1 MSFAAFGPLPRPQPN
16 PIPGLPALE
25 AAIRRLEA
33 TIIPTP
39 AGQETGGTL
48 PTPAGQETVGTLPT
62 PAGQETSGTPPTH
75 ASTQTGAPGSS
86 AVWQVVAKLLAQID
100 PDVRCYL
107 HRLFERVLEAAEAD
121 LTLPLE
127 RHRLAPRPV
136 PEQQQR
142 RPCVKA
148 LADLRQHSQREVVCL
163 LRQALWGAV
172 DALEAAVLL
181 LDHEYLV
188 LLVEQCRQFCL
199 AYEVLKKRAGQ
210 SDAAAWIVLGEIR
223 MLHHRGSSMVEQILL
238 S

>member
-1 MSFAAFGPLPRPQPN
+1 MSFAAFGPLPKPQPN

-39 AGQETGGTL
+39 AGQETGGTPI
-48 PTPAGQETVGTLPT
+48 PTSP
-62 PAGQETSGTPPTH
+62 
-75 ASTQTGAPGSS
+75 ASTEAGGTSS
-86 AVWQVVAKLLAQID
+86 SIVWQVVAKLLAQID

-121 LTLPLE
+121 LALPPE
-127 RHRLAPRPV
+127 RRRLAPRPLL
-136 PEQQQR
+136 EQQQR

-148 LADLRQHSQREVVCL
+148 LADLRQHSQREIVCL
-163 LRQALWGAV
+163 LRQALWRAV
-172 DALEAAVLL
+172 DALEAAALL
-181 LDHEYLV
+181 PDKAYLV

-223 MLHHRGSSMVEQILL
+223 MLHHRGSRAGEQMLL
-238 S
+238 N